1 MCVTLCSYLQRS
13 AKNAEALR
21 SEVDEL
27 MGHLNHLDQI
37 VQERN
42 LLAQRVRELVAE
54 VERLR
59 SERDESQR
67 LLVEARQANVNQ
79 TQATH
84 ATLRLV
90 LLRSS
95 LRIDPPRA
103 RAIADQARHTRQSS
117 FKLSLKHR
125 TRSGDSQHS
134 GPSPTTP
141 SIPAG
146 PSSPRSAAEVAAAL
160 QSPHRIPGGSNHD
173 MPGVAEAQEI
183 EDEVDDAAVA
193 AAIAAV
199 EQAHRSDEEAPTATG
214 DTAAVPATTSAAEA
228 NNGK

>member
-67 LLVEARQANVNQ
+67 LLVEARQANVKKNQ

-84 ATLRLV
+84 AALRLV

-95 LRIDPPRA
+95 LRIDPPHALCHRRPGTPHA
-103 RAIADQARHTRQSS
+103 TVIVQAVAQAPHAQRRQPTLGPLPHDTKHPRWSFITAIGCR
-117 FKLSLKHR
+117 
-125 TRSGDSQHS
+125 
-134 GPSPTTP
+134 
-141 SIPAG
+141 
-146 PSSPRSAAEVAAAL
+146 
-160 QSPHRIPGGSNHD
+160 GGS
-173 MPGVAEAQEI
+173 G
-183 EDEVDDAAVA
+183 AAVA
-193 AAIAAV
+193 PSHPRGL
-199 EQAHRSDEEAPTATG
+199 QPRHGRSSRGTG
-214 DTAAVPATTSAAEA
+214 DR
-228 NNGK
+228 GRG